1 MLTPLIYPASIENN
15 VAPQRLSLLQVA
27 RGASFCGPML
37 AMSLLS
43 LVPMFIPFFVFQRK
57 LIDGIATTGL
67 KGGSVDR
74 GPTTPHERKSELV
87 EKPLIIVFTKPWME
101 PLPELAGKLAG
112 LGFGGVE
119 LAVRPGYQ
127 VEPENVNAD
136 LPGAVRLLA
145 EHGLKTASIASD
157 PDEATIEA
165 CGAAGV
171 GIIRLCAPIDME
183 AGYLASIDHHR
194 RRFDAPLP
202 VLERTGVAI
211 GVQNHYGEH
220 VGSALG
226 LAHLLSGYD
235 PKQVCA
241 VLDMAHCA
249 VDGEP
254 VCIAVDIA
262 RPHLNGL
269 VNFKSACHLRAN
281 GPEMEAEYVV
291 HWTTHDH
298 GGYNWR
304 DLVGALHGV
313 GFAGAFC
320 IPAEYSQL
328 AGRTGQRMGDEI
340 LPFLRKDIAHL
351 KVLVAEIYT

>member
-1 MLTPLIYPASIENN
+1 MERPLI
-15 VAPQRLSLLQVA
+15 
-27 RGASFCGPML
+27 
-37 AMSLLS
+37 
-43 LVPMFIPFFVFQRK
+43 
-57 LIDGIATTGL
+57 T
-67 KGGSVDR
+67 
-74 GPTTPHERKSELV
+74 
-87 EKPLIIVFTKPWME
+87 VFTKPWTE
-101 PLPELAGKLAG
+101 PLPALADKLAG
-112 LGFGGVE
+112 LGFDGVE

-127 VEPENVNAD
+127 VVPEMVTAD
-136 LPGAVRLLA
+136 LPGAVRLL
-145 EHGLKTASIASD
+145 EERGLKTASIASE

-171 GIIRLCAPIDME
+171 GIIRICAPIDME
-183 AGYLASIDHHR
+183 AGYLASIDRYR
-194 RRFDAPLP
+194 RRFDALLP

-211 GVQNHYGEH
+211 GVQNHYGEN
-220 VGSALG
+220 VGSAVG

-235 PKQVCA
+235 PKQICA

-254 VCIAVDIA
+254 VRMAVDIA

-281 GPEMEAEYVV
+281 GPEMEADYVV

-304 DLVGALHGV
+304 DLVSALHGAGV
-313 GFAGAFC
+313 TGAFC
-320 IPAEYSQL
+320 MPAEYSQQ

-351 KVLVAEIYT
+351 KALIDEIYA